1 MAAPPLTA
9 PLSCLPAPLASCRQV
24 RLFSR
29 NSEDTTT
36 RFPDVCRIVKEAAMT
51 GIGQHEPEGKGGA
64 GQAGAVEVQREG
76 QGQVKG
82 KGEAP
87 GMAAAAAAMLP
98 GSVAPAD
105 ADSAV
110 GGVAA
115 PTGGDQRMGGGA
127 RSLVI
132 DAEVVGVDRD
142 EEGRV
147 LRLRAFQDL
156 STRARGAI
164 SEAQVRVYV

>member
-1 MAAPPLTA
+1 M
-9 PLSCLPAPLASCRQV
+9 
-24 RLFSR
+24 FSR
-29 NSEDTTT
+29 NSEDNTT

-51 GIGQHEPEGKGGA
+51 GIEQDVPEGPGGA
-64 GQAGAVEVQREG
+64 GQAGAEEAQREG
-76 QGQVKG
+76 QGQGKG

-98 GSVAPAD
+98 GSVTPAD

-164 SEAQVRVYV
+164 SEAQVRVYVLRWLP